1 MESSRS
7 LRRLLGA
14 AAGALLLCH
23 TAATQAVETIRLT
36 AVAGHPPVLLW
47 VKHLKETLIPTV
59 DAELA
64 KGGKYK
70 IQWTEGYAGS
80 IAKVGEE
87 LEAIESGLADI
98 GHAWSLFDPAK
109 LPLQNVGYV
118 APFNSDDSEMVADI
132 VEMLQRKVPAMGAQW
147 DKYNQVYLG
156 APIASDSYHLWTTF
170 PIKRLEDMNG
180 RKIGGPA
187 PALNWLKGTGAVG
200 VSSDLTRYY
209 NDIKSGVY
217 DGAALFVTS
226 AFPQRLYEA
235 APHMTRVSFGTG
247 FAGGITFN
255 KPKWEKLPDEVKK
268 AIRAG
273 VAALKSAYYKEQTA
287 REAAWMK
294 AMQDKGMQVYTLPAE
309 ERRKWAKA
317 IPNVA
322 KEWAQTQEKKGL
334 PGKAVLKGF
343 MEELRA
349 RGANPPRDWDKE

>member
-1 MESSRS
+1 MESRT
-7 LRRLLGA
+7 LLSA
-14 AAGALLLCH
+14 AALALLVAH
-23 TAATQAVETIRLT
+23 APATQAEETIRVT

-64 KGGKYK
+64 KSGKYK
-70 IQWTEGYAGS
+70 IQWTEAYAGS

-118 APFNSDDSEMVADI
+118 APFNSDDSEMIADI
-132 VEMLQRKVPAMGAQW
+132 VELLQKKIPAMGAQW

-156 APIASDSYHLWTTF
+156 GAIASDSYHLWTTF
-170 PIKRLEDMNG
+170 PIKRVEDVNG

-255 KPKWEKLPDEVKK
+255 KAKWAKLPPEAKSAV
-268 AIRAG
+268 AAG
-273 VAALKSAYYKEQTA
+273 VAAFKSAYYREQSA
-287 REAAWMK
+287 REATWMK
-294 AMQDKGMQVYTLPAE
+294 AMQDKGMQVFTLPPE
-309 ERRKWAKA
+309 ERRKWAKLV
-317 IPNVA
+317 PNVA
-322 KEWAQTQEKKGL
+322 KEWADAQEKKGL

-343 MEELRA
+343 MDELRS